1 MPNDSRWIGKDLETR
16 RGLCH
21 LEYPMNHGI
30 VENWNL
36 MEEIWKHIY
45 SKAQLGLDSREHP
58 IGVRAGELTIGVPD
72 AGGHHPK

>member
-1 MPNDSRWIGKDLETR
+1 
-16 RGLCH
+16 
-21 LEYPMNHGI
+21 MNHGI

-58 IGVRAGELTIGVPD
+58 VGVWGSKLTVGVPD
-72 AGGHHPK
+72 SGGNHAE

>member
-1 MPNDSRWIGKDLETR
+1 
-16 RGLCH
+16 
-21 LEYPMNHGI
+21 MNHGI

-58 IGVRAGELTIGVPD
+58 VGVRAGELTIGVPD

>member
-36 MEEIWKHIY
+36 REEIWKHIY

-58 IGVRAGELTIGVPD
+58 VGVRAGELTIGVPD
-72 AGGHHPK
+72 TGGHHPK